1 MIHKAIK
8 ISPGLIHWNKDR
20 FEKDIQSYKDG
31 TELYIDITDKKPSCS
46 KQARGYL
53 HLSFDRIAKET
64 QEYTPAEIK
73 CMIKEEAGMCHWFTN
88 KRGEQRPCYDS
99 SENLNKEQYSN
110 LIELTVRLAAERGV
124 VILLPEEYFE
134 T

>member
-1 MIHKAIK
+1 MIHKFYKIGKSIEWNSTSFWHDIK
-8 ISPGLIHWNKDR
+8 SLPDG
-20 FEKDIQSYKDG
+20 DIYVDV
-31 TELYIDITDKKPSCS
+31 TDKKPSFS
-46 KQARGYL
+46 KQARNYL
-53 HLSFDRIAKET
+53 HLAFDRISKET
-64 QEYTPAEIK
+64 QEYTPEEIK
-73 CMIKEEAGMCHWFTN
+73 CIIKEEAGMCHWFTN

-124 VILLPEEYFE
+124 VILSPEEFFE

>member
-1 MIHKAIK
+1 MNHHAK
-8 ISPGLIHWNKDR
+8 IESKHLIFDNLER
-20 FEKDIQSYKDG
+20 FKRDYNQYK
-31 TELYIDITDKKPSCS
+31 EVWIDVTDKKPSFS

-73 CMIKEEAGMCHWFTN
+73 CMIKEEAGMCHWFTS

-124 VILLPEEYFE
+124 VILSPEEFFE